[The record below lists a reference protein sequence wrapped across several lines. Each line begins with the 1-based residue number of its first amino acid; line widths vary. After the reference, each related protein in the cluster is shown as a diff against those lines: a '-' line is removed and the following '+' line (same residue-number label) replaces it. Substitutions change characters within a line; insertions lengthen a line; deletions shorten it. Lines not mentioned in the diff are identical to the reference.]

1 MPQDNNQA
9 KILLVDDTPGNL
21 DVMLEHLGNHQFN
34 ISVALNGYEAIELAQ
49 SIVPDIILMDVMM
62 PILDGPGAFEK
73 LKADSATS
81 HLPVVFLTAK
91 AMESEIARL
100 LDMGAVGVITKP
112 FQPATLHEEVQA
124 LWEKFHADK

>member
-1 MPQDNNQA
+1 MA
-9 KILLVDDTPGNL
+9 EELKKILLAED
-21 DVMLEHLGNHQFN
+21 E
-34 ISVALNGYEAIELAQ
+34 
-49 SIVPDIILMDVMM
+49 PDIREIETMALEMIGPFEVHAVDNGGDVQAAALSFQPQLVLMDVMM

-73 LKADSATS
+73 LKADRATS
-81 HLPVVFLTAK
+81 HLPVIFLTAK

-124 LWEKFHADK
+124 LWTRFHADKS